1 MNQPSFKVAG
11 TIAGVKTSKASF
23 SGPANGVTI
32 GVVGAIEKGS
42 TYDLFRHRCNIL
54 PPSSATHTCLRSTE
68 HGNCTWYTVLHSE
81 YFHIFTLCAH
91 CTHRRDMKRAWFGM
105 NDNHK
110 VFEKKIYSDGF
121 LKPKFV
127 SYVEAMKPNVQDK
140 FKATYPGGEKDIMLT
155 CGDTELT
162 DAQCVDMFHGQ
173 KIPRAMEDGTI
184 LDGCCHLEEPY
195 ATASDT
201 ARCMWSKEDSRGCKA
216 SVLGMRLVQ
225 YKKARTDWCKSKT
238 SERDNESGCGEQFK
252 DHCGTNCVK

>member
-140 FKATYPGGEKDIMLT
+140 FKATYPGGEKDIMLS

-173 KIPRAMEDGTI
+173 NHMQQRPTPPGAYGVRRIHVA
-184 LDGCCHLEEPY
+184 
-195 ATASDT
+195 
-201 ARCMWSKEDSRGCKA
+201 ARQACWVCAWSSIRRHAQTG
-216 SVLGMRLVQ
+216 V
-225 YKKARTDWCKSKT
+225 KARHLSGTTKAGV
-238 SERDNESGCGEQFK
+238 ESSSR
-252 DHCGTNCVK
+252 TTVAPTA